1 MPGDF
6 LVTFGTLEGDRL
18 VNLHCP
24 LVPGK
29 KHPKTGIHE
38 TYRIAKD
45 KCVSERP
52 YKPSTPV
59 S

>member
-38 TYRIAKD
+38 TYRIAK
-45 KCVSERP
+45 R
-52 YKPSTPV
+52 
-59 S
+59 